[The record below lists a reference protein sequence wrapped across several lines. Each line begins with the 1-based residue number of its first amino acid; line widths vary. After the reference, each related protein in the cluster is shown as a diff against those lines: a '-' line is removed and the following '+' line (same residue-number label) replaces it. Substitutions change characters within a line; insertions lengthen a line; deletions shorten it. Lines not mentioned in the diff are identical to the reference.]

1 MTYFVNILNIKL
13 ATACIISAFFILGNG
28 NILAQTAEKTMPI
41 TLETVLKLSGTNNL
55 KIAEINAKYEL
66 AKAKQLSSK
75 EWFLPTVSPG
85 LLLMGYGG
93 NAQTIDGTFIDVNKN
108 SFWGGFGV
116 SANWDLGENV
126 YNYLASK
133 QELESAGF
141 ANQVIKNEA
150 TLDAVTLFYS
160 LGAAQSKVAALDL
173 VMVKAEDIVRQI
185 ELLVI
190 NGSRYKSD
198 VLLAKANLN
207 HIKIEISRAKE
218 KVRTNSNELLKVLNI
233 KDQVLLLIGD
243 SILVPVDLADTSSA
257 NLNTAYENRPE
268 INLSKSNLEALTIR
282 RKATTTGLL
291 LPSVNFGL
299 NDGLYGPYFNPLAN
313 RYSYYF
319 GATWDIPLGALFY
332 AGDKK
337 QFDARIRIEDIKLEG
352 VKNTIRQ
359 EVMDAQAKVEGANEQ
374 MILAEAS
381 TGYARDALDQCMKRQ
396 ELGIGLP
403 LEVFQAQEQLLKV
416 NIDLINAVSRYN
428 KAQYELYVAL
438 GNNL

>member
-1 MTYFVNILNIKL
+1 MISFVNIWRMKL
-13 ATACIISAFFILGNG
+13 ATAGTVAALFILFNG
-28 NILAQTAEKTMPI
+28 DLLAQPDKNTMPI
-41 TLETVLKLSGTNNL
+41 DLETVLKLSGTDNL
-55 KIAEINAKYEL
+55 RIAEIKAKYEL

-85 LLLMGYGG
+85 LLLMGYDG
-93 NAQTIDGTFIDVNKN
+93 NAQLIDGAFIDINTN

-141 ANQVIKNEA
+141 ANQVIQNEA
-150 TLDAVTLFYS
+150 TLDAVTLFFN

-243 SILVPVDLADTSSA
+243 SILVPVDLVDTSSA
-257 NLNTAYENRPE
+257 NLNTAYEKRPE
-268 INLSKSNLEALTIR
+268 VHFSKSNLEALTIR

-291 LPSVNFGL
+291 LPNISFGL

-313 RYSYYF
+313 RFSYYF
-319 GATWDIPLGALFY
+319 GAKWDIPLVALFY
-332 AGDKK
+332 GGDKK
-337 QFDARIRIEDIKLEG
+337 QFDVKIGIEDIKLEG

-374 MILAEAS
+374 MRLAQAS
-381 TGYARDALDQCMKRQ
+381 TKYARDALDQCMKRQ

-403 LEVFQAQEQLLKV
+403 LEVFQAQEQLLKA
-416 NIDLINAVSRYN
+416 NIDLINSISRYN
-428 KAQYELYVAL
+428 KAQYILYVAL
-438 GNNL
+438 GNNF